1 MAKVFDIRHAV
12 APINGYTSMNTSN
25 IKTFGLPRSRKII
38 KADAFASALR
48 MRVCARTE
56 YFVLHFMAH
65 RSHPSALTQAHAQ
78 LGLVMP
84 KRLAKYAVRR
94 NTLKRLTRECF
105 RLRAVHLPAG
115 LWVVRLQRNVNALT
129 LTSAQKKI
137 WAEELMVIFDQG
149 QAFAAQ
155 FATPPS
161 VQSSIRAQPS

>member
-1 MAKVFDIRHAV
+1 
-12 APINGYTSMNTSN
+12 MNISN

-65 RSHPSALTQAHAQ
+65 RPHPSALTQAHAQ
-78 LGLVMP
+78 LGLVIP
-84 KRLAKYAVRR
+84 KRLAKHAVRR

-115 LWVVRLQRNVNALT
+115 LWVVRLQRNVNT
-129 LTSAQKKI
+129 LSPTPAQKKI
-137 WAEELMVIFDQG
+137 WAEELMVLFDQG

-155 FATPPS
+155 LTTPSPNRSS
-161 VQSSIRAQPS
+161 VGVQPS

>member
-1 MAKVFDIRHAV
+1 
-12 APINGYTSMNTSN
+12 MNISN

-65 RSHPSALTQAHAQ
+65 RPHPSALTQAHAQ
-78 LGLVMP
+78 LGLVIP
-84 KRLAKYAVRR
+84 KRLAKHAVRR

-115 LWVVRLQRNVNALT
+115 LWVVRLQRNVNTLSLT
-129 LTSAQKKI
+129 PAQKKI
-137 WAEELMVIFDQG
+137 WAEELMVLFDQG

-155 FATPPS
+155 LTTPSPNRSS
-161 VQSSIRAQPS
+161 VGVQPS

>member
-1 MAKVFDIRHAV
+1 
-12 APINGYTSMNTSN
+12 MNTSN

-65 RSHPSALTQAHAQ
+65 RPHLSALTQAHAQ

-115 LWVVRLQRNVNALT
+115 LWVVRLQRNVNT
-129 LTSAQKKI
+129 LSPTPAQKKI
-137 WAEELMVIFDQG
+137 WAEELMVLFDQG

-155 FATPPS
+155 LTTPSPNRSS
-161 VQSSIRAQPS
+161 VGVQPS

>member
-1 MAKVFDIRHAV
+1 
-12 APINGYTSMNTSN
+12 MNTSN

-65 RSHPSALTQAHAQ
+65 RPHPSALTQAHAQ
-78 LGLVMP
+78 LGLVIP
-84 KRLAKYAVRR
+84 KRLAKHAVRR

-115 LWVVRLQRNVNALT
+115 LWVVRLQRNVNT
-129 LTSAQKKI
+129 LSPTPAQKKI
-137 WAEELMVIFDQG
+137 WAEELMVLFDQG

-155 FATPPS
+155 LTTPSPNRSS
-161 VQSSIRAQPS
+161 VGVQPS

>member
-1 MAKVFDIRHAV
+1 
-12 APINGYTSMNTSN
+12 MNISN

-65 RSHPSALTQAHAQ
+65 RPHLSALTQAHAQ

-115 LWVVRLQRNVNALT
+115 LWVVRLQRNVNT
-129 LTSAQKKI
+129 LSPTPAQKKI
-137 WAEELMVIFDQG
+137 WAEELMVLFDQG

-155 FATPPS
+155 LTTPSPNRSS
-161 VQSSIRAQPS
+161 VGVQPS